1 MSTLEQ
7 FLNHPIETLE
17 RALHIRRR
25 IDQLNEVLKELLGPS
40 PVSLA
45 GLPVN
50 APKKRG
56 RPPKGDKAATSA
68 ERKRASRTNA
78 EIERMIKEQAV
89 DDHTGGAYGPGRFMT
104 DADKGK
110 GELVTGAYNSAKLET
125 VFAAHLPGWDGEE
138 STFVRPVRP
147 SGAGADS
154 DELDIGEVEHDPRP
168 DDLRRETTEK
178 DALLNEREMTKPATL
193 EGLSESVEI
202 ESSAFEGKKYSAAFN
217 HEWDNSIKER
227 EWGSILDMLMFE
239 VHVCASCD
247 WSSLTTTDVEAHQ
260 HARDRH
266 PSEYPEDIIR
276 VERRCIVCDRPD
288 QHHIRDCEL
297 TKEDREFNRYC
308 EQEIFKMAGIQERKT
323 TELDEA
329 HRKAVRTAR
338 RVMRKRV
345 S

>member
-1 MSTLEQ
+1 MIAQ
-7 FLNHPIETLE
+7 RKRPV
-17 RALHIRRR
+17 IR
-25 IDQLNEVLKELLGPS
+25 VGPR
-40 PVSLA
+40 LA
-45 GLPVN
+45 GLPPDEPAQAPAV
-50 APKKRG
+50 AVLEPKPAPVVESLPKKRG

-78 EIERMIKEQAV
+78 EIERLIREQAV

-110 GELVTGAYNSAKLET
+110 GEVVTGGYDSSKLES
-125 VFAAHLPGWDGEE
+125 VDAAHFPGWDGEG

-147 SGAGADS
+147 PGAGTDS

-168 DDLRRETTEK
+168 DNLRRETTEK

-193 EGLSESVEI
+193 EGLTESVEI
-202 ESSAFEGKKYSAAFN
+202 ESSTFEGKKYSAAFN

-227 EWGSILDMLMFE
+227 EWDSILDMLMFE
-239 VHVCASCD
+239 AHVCKVCN
-247 WSSLTTTDVEAHQ
+247 WSSLTATNSEAHQ
-260 HARDRH
+260 HARDCH

-297 TKEDREFNRYC
+297 TKEDREFNKGC
-308 EQEIFKMAGIQERKT
+308 DLEIFKMAGYAKRKM
-323 TELDEA
+323 TELDKA

-338 RVMRKRV
+338 QVLRKQV